1 MMTGRPSS
9 SDKID
14 VNHLNQLN
22 QSASELR
29 QHPTQNRYPILEN
42 YQQIQ
47 VFGRPQNDL
56 NVDQRPKEKI
66 QVVESPS
73 QVVKSI
79 HPVLPDRIAVRDH
92 QQLIPD
98 RQKPRIASMNGKE
111 GSKDI
116 SEALEL
122 TIKCATTPDRKKPRF
137 PVSQTY
143 QKISAASI
151 QLTAGLDTEQIYGS
165 NSSGH
170 ISKRRKLAQ
179 NPSLV
184 TIAPNEI
191 RDSLF
196 TDGPLRSP
204 PIKLFKSPTIK
215 DFPGQIFDATNSPSA
230 GKFSSN
236 QVHPI
241 LTFPTRPQIH
251 RRNISQRSDTLA
263 IERAA
268 VKHVVQVEPYRPDP
282 PPSAPQYRRGGNVN
296 NNSLMLSVG

>member
-1 MMTGRPSS
+1 MTGRPSS

-14 VNHLNQLN
+14 FNHLNQLN
-22 QSASELR
+22 QPSSELR
-29 QHPTQNRYPILEN
+29 QQPTLSHYPILEN

-47 VFGRPQNDL
+47 GFGRPQNGF
-56 NVDQRPKEKI
+56 NVDQRPKEKT

-73 QVVKSI
+73 QVIRSI
-79 HPVLPDRIAVRDH
+79 NPALSDRLAVRDH

-98 RQKPRIASMNGKE
+98 PQKPRITSMNLKE
-111 GSKDI
+111 DSKDI
-116 SEALEL
+116 REALEL
-122 TIKCATTPDRKKPRF
+122 TINRATTPDRKQPRF

-143 QKISAASI
+143 QKISTASI
-151 QLTAGLDTEQIYGS
+151 QPTAGLPVEPIYGS
-165 NSSGH
+165 NGSGH

-184 TIAPNEI
+184 TRAPNEL

-196 TDGPLRSP
+196 TDGPLRSS
-204 PIKLFKSPTIK
+204 PISLFRSPTIK
-215 DFPGQIFDATNSPSA
+215 DFPGQIFDTANSPSA
-230 GKFSSN
+230 QKFSSN
-236 QVHPI
+236 QVHPLLI
-241 LTFPTRPQIH
+241 FPTRPHIH
-251 RRNISQRSDTLA
+251 RRNVSQRPDTLA

-268 VKHVVQVEPYRPDP
+268 VKHVVQIEPYRPDP

>member
-1 MMTGRPSS
+1 MMTGRPPS

-29 QHPTQNRYPILEN
+29 QQPTQNHYPILEN

-47 VFGRPQNDL
+47 GFGRPQNDL

-66 QVVESPS
+66 QVVKSPS

-79 HPVLPDRIAVRDH
+79 HPVLPDRIAGRDH

-98 RQKPRIASMNGKE
+98 PQNPRIASMNGKE

-122 TIKCATTPDRKKPRF
+122 TIKSATTPDRKKLRF

-143 QKISAASI
+143 QKISTASI
-151 QLTAGLDTEQIYGS
+151 QPTAGLDTEKIYGP

-184 TIAPNEI
+184 TIAPNEL
-191 RDSLF
+191 RDSVF
-196 TDGPLRSP
+196 TDGPLRSS
-204 PIKLFKSPTIK
+204 PISLFKSPTIK
-215 DFPGQIFDATNSPSA
+215 DFPVQIFDATNSPSA

-236 QVHPI
+236 QLHSM
-241 LTFPTRPQIH
+241 LTFPTRPHIH